1 MANWIFTVTKQTKDG
16 SVLTGRE
23 IYEQRMKDYFWGL
36 HVRTPNHSYISPGD
50 RVVFYIGAPESAFS
64 GTATLATTFFELS
77 SEQKQKYFHESPV
90 YRPAFGVELKNIRV
104 WDNSKLASDLV
115 SDLTFIENKE
125 YWGTYFQ
132 GGIRGLSE
140 KDYNVIV
147 GARTFSELSDKQLS
161 PIADI
166 ESLSQ
171 FALESHLEEFIH
183 KNWNRIER
191 IKNLNLYKS
200 EESDGRQYPAGT
212 WSIDF
217 LAVEKTTDDLV
228 VIELKRNQTSD
239 STVGQILRYMG
250 WVKEN
255 VAEQNQNVKGLIIC
269 KQLDDALKY
278 AVKEIPNISVLIYQV
293 SFSLSKA
300 EL

>member
-1 MANWIFTVTKQTKDG
+1 MANWIFTVKKQKKDG

-23 IYEQRMKDYFWGL
+23 IYDKRMRDCFWGL
-36 HVRTPNHSYISPGD
+36 HDRTPNRKYLAPGD
-50 RVVFYIGAPESAFS
+50 RIVFYIGAPESVFS
-64 GTATLATTFFELS
+64 GTATLTTPSFELS
-77 SEQKQKYFHESPV
+77 SEQKQKYSRESPIF
-90 YRPAFGVELKNIRV
+90 RPDFGVELKDIKV
-104 WDNSKLASDLV
+104 WDNSKLASNIV

-140 KDYNVIV
+140 EDYSIIV
-147 GARTFSELSDKQLS
+147 GAKTFSELSDKKIT
-161 PIADI
+161 PIAEV
-166 ESLSQ
+166 ESASQ
-171 FALESHLEEFIH
+171 FALESHLEEFLH
-183 KNWNRIER
+183 KNWDRIGR
-191 IKNLNLYKS
+191 IKNLNLYQS

-217 LAVEKTTDDLV
+217 LAVEKTTGDLV
-228 VIELKRNQTSD
+228 VIELKRGQTSD
-239 STVGQILRYMG
+239 STVGQVLRYIG

-278 AVKEIPNISVLIYQV
+278 AVKEIPFISVLIYQV
-293 SFSLSKA
+293 NFSLSKV
-300 EL
+300 EI